1 MDPACCCQGSTKSTV
16 SVLSRYAKNSGA
28 KENDMSGAL
37 RPIVQLFA
45 KYPQDPHGKVP
56 CSNKMPKSRF
66 RPKGVRKHHTF
77 TFNYHLLLSTLIPV
91 FLHFVPREA
100 KHTHPFHLSF
110 STRSEF
116 GFPMKKLRFQPEPV
130 FNWKT
135 FMSKVFSCDFFGT
148 KPSGGGLVES
158 LIPIYSDHL
167 VVR

>member
-1 MDPACCCQGSTKSTV
+1 MDPACCYQGSTKSSV

-28 KENDMSGAL
+28 KENEMSGAL

-56 CSNKMPKSRF
+56 CSKKCPSPDLGPKVSENITLLLL
-66 RPKGVRKHHTF
+66 PSF
-77 TFNYHLLLSTLIPV
+77 TFSTLIPV

-100 KHTHPFHLSF
+100 KHAHPFHLSF